1 MLITVGA
8 PWALAARLRVRW
20 YEAVADPSPPARDE
34 TAMGR
39 GRRRLVAMRAVGRA
53 RVRRSPPMSDD
64 WRLTIEVGERPALE
78 RLVEAIGRD
87 KLAREARDA
96 LGGRVAVTHDGP
108 HLFVYGDSEEQVRAA
123 QGALQPLL
131 TEHGIPETAVVL
143 QRWHPEEE
151 HWEAPV
157 VPMPEESA
165 EEDAREHRREEAD
178 DRDRSREQGY
188 PEWEVRLGLPSHHDA
203 RALAEQLE
211 GEGIPVTRRW
221 RYVLVGAET
230 EDDARALAQRLR
242 EEAPADTELIVEP
255 NGQEVWREMH
265 PYTVLGGL
273 AN

>member
-1 MLITVGA
+1 MCDD
-8 PWALAARLRVRW
+8 P
-20 YEAVADPSPPARDE
+20 AV
-34 TAMGR
+34 
-39 GRRRLVAMRAVGRA
+39 
-53 RVRRSPPMSDD
+53 SDD

-78 RLVEAIGRD
+78 RLVEAIGGDR
-87 KLAREARDA
+87 LAREAREA

-108 HLFVYGDSEEQVRAA
+108 HLFVYADSEDQSRAA
-123 QGALQPLL
+123 QTALQPLL
-131 TEHGIPETAVVL
+131 ADHGIPETAVML

-151 HWEAPV
+151 HWELPTV
-157 VPMPEESA
+157 LMPEEA
-165 EEDAREHRREEAD
+165 PEEEALEHRREEAD
-178 DRDRSREQGY
+178 DRERSHEQGY
-188 PEWEVRLGLPSHHDA
+188 PEWEVRLGLPHREDA
-203 RALAEQLE
+203 RALAEKLE

-242 EEAPADTELIVEP
+242 DESPADTELIVEP